1 MNKKRE
7 WLMLL
12 CTIAVGAILGVISK
26 QGDVAI
32 QGTILGNLLFA
43 LGLVTSGFFIWIV
56 ACIIISTQSESAT
69 LAAINVFSFLASM
82 MLTYY
87 LYSYYVVGYLIIRV
101 VKFWA
106 VALIPS
112 AVLGAVVFNIKTNK
126 LKRRAVLITASLIML
141 IEMFYLQG
149 ALPAAIVIDGI
160 IYAALLI
167 YIKYLK

>member
-1 MNKKRE
+1 
-7 WLMLL
+7 MLL
-12 CTIAVGAILGVISK
+12 CTIAIGAILGVISK
-26 QGDVAI
+26 QGDVAT
-32 QGTILGNLLFA
+32 QGTIPGNLLFA

-56 ACIIISTQSESAT
+56 VCIIISTQSESAT

-82 MLTYY
+82 LLTYY

-112 AVLGAVVFNIKTNK
+112 AALGAVVFNIKTNK

>member
-1 MNKKRE
+1 
-7 WLMLL
+7 MLL
-12 CTIAVGAILGVISK
+12 CTIAIGAILGVISK
-26 QGDVAI
+26 QGDVAT
-32 QGTILGNLLFA
+32 QGTIPGNLLFA

-56 ACIIISTQSESAT
+56 VCIIISTQSESAT

-82 MLTYY
+82 LLTYY

-101 VKFWA
+101 VKFWV

-112 AVLGAVVFNIKTNK
+112 AALGAVVFNIKTNK

>member
-12 CTIAVGAILGVISK
+12 CTIAIGAILGVISK
-26 QGDVAI
+26 QGDVAH
-32 QGTILGNLLFA
+32 QGTIPGNLLSA
-43 LGLVTSGFFIWIV
+43 IGLVTSSFFIWTV
-56 ACIIISTQSESAT
+56 ACIIISMQSERAD

-87 LYSYYVVGYLIIRV
+87 LYSHYVVGYLIIRV

-112 AVLGAVVFNIKTNK
+112 AALGAVVYKIKTNK
-126 LKRRAVLITASLIML
+126 LLRRTVLIIASLIML
-141 IEMFYLQG
+141 VDMFYWQG
-149 ALPAAIVIDGI
+149 ALPAAIMIDVIL
-160 IYAALLI
+160 YVALLI
-167 YIKYLK
+167 SIKHLK

>member
-1 MNKKRE
+1 
-7 WLMLL
+7 MLL
-12 CTIAVGAILGVISK
+12 CTIAIGAILGVISK
-26 QGDVAI
+26 QGDVAH
-32 QGTILGNLLFA
+32 QGTILGNLLSA
-43 LGLVTSGFFIWIV
+43 LGLVTSSFFIWIV

-82 MLTYY
+82 ILTYY
-87 LYSYYVVGYLIIRV
+87 LYSHYVVGYLIIRV

-112 AVLGAVVFNIKTNK
+112 AALGAVVFNIKTNK

-141 IEMFYLQG
+141 IELFYLQG

>member
-1 MNKKRE
+1 VNKKRE

-12 CTIAVGAILGVISK
+12 CTIAIGAILGVISK
-26 QGDVAI
+26 QGDVAT
-32 QGTILGNLLFA
+32 QGTIPGNLLFA

-56 ACIIISTQSESAT
+56 VCIIISTQSESAT

-82 MLTYY
+82 LLTYY

-101 VKFWA
+101 VKFWV

-112 AVLGAVVFNIKTNK
+112 AALGAVVFNIKTNK